1 MPAYV
6 DKYMD
11 FYAVVYNAIS
21 ETTQNYNY
29 MSQLE
34 VRRKLLSPSVIASK
48 SKNIFQNDLCLA
60 CLGPHYSTNTAIIA
74 PKLL

>member
-6 DKYMD
+6 NKYMD

-29 MSQLE
+29 HNWKWNISIKIFVVKQRE
-34 VRRKLLSPSVIASK
+34 NVRELTKQTI
-48 SKNIFQNDLCLA
+48 
-60 CLGPHYSTNTAIIA
+60 
-74 PKLL
+74 

>member
-6 DKYMD
+6 NKYMD

-29 MSQLE
+29 IS
-34 VRRKLLSPSVIASK
+34 
-48 SKNIFQNDLCLA
+48 
-60 CLGPHYSTNTAIIA
+60 
-74 PKLL
+74 